1 MITFKTKD
9 DTAVLVRSTDD
20 IDAREFCA
28 RLGISKSARKDLQLP
43 ERLKKNQW
51 NTIGI
56 QNAEQP
62 GYCAEPAEIVY
73 EDETCLAAYKPPGIL
88 VHGDGSGAPTL
99 EERVNAHLCTS
110 GFPFRARACHRLD
123 VETCGLVL
131 FCKIPFLQNFYDEQF
146 RSQSVF
152 KEYYLLVDGTAG
164 WKTKTVDAPIGR
176 DRHNAKKMIVFPRGK
191 EARTIFTNLSCES
204 GRTLLKARLIHGRR
218 HQIRVHSA
226 WSGFPIVNDPLYSEA
241 EKTGPLALEC
251 FHLGF
256 VSAQEQKKTDVQ
268 IGLTL

>member
-73 EDETCLAAYKPPGIL
+73 EDETCLVAYKPPGIL

-191 EARTIFTNLSCES
+191 EARTIFTNLSCKS
-204 GRTLLKARLIHGRR
+204 GRTLLKARLIHAGTRSVSTVPGRAFR
-218 HQIRVHSA
+218 SSTTRCTAKLKRRVLWRSNA
-226 WSGFPIVNDPLYSEA
+226 SI
-241 EKTGPLALEC
+241 LAL
-251 FHLGF
+251 
-256 VSAQEQKKTDVQ
+256 SAPRNKKRPMFRSV
-268 IGLTL
+268 